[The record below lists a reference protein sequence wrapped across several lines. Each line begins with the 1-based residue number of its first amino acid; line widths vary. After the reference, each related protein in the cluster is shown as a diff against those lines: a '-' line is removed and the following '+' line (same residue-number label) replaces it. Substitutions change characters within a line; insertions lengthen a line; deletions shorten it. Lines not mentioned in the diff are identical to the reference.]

1 MPTIPPPKAAR
12 WWRSSATGDRIVC
25 DLCPRECSLKPGDRG
40 FCFVRQNT
48 DGQMA
53 LTTYGKSTGFCID
66 PIEKKPLN
74 HFLPGTPV
82 LSFGT
87 AGCNLGCQFCQNW
100 DISKSR
106 EVERLSENASPE
118 MIAQAA
124 VQTNCRSVAF
134 TYNDPVIW
142 AEYAIDT
149 AHACRTV
156 GIKSVA
162 VTAGYISPAA
172 REEFFHAMDAANV
185 DLKAFTEDFYHSI
198 TYSHLQP
205 VLETLHWLKHESDV
219 WFEITNLII
228 PDANDH
234 PDEIRRMADWILQ
247 SVGDQ
252 VPVHFSAFHPD
263 FRMTDRHRTPHSTLL
278 KAKEIAQN
286 AGLKFVYVG
295 NVNDP
300 QNQST
305 WCPGC
310 KTLLIERNWYQL
322 GAYRLQGNQCSQCG
336 LRIPGYFED
345 KPGSWGQKR
354 QPVRISSFQ
363 QPSDKINHMHSGNTS
378 NVSVLA
384 RLTGS
389 QETAIKKA
397 TCELLAAA
405 VQNKAVCLTD
415 QTLSGAADL
424 SVMGVFVTLKR
435 NGQLRGCIGSLGQ
448 PMSLRSALTESA
460 SKTAVADPRFPPVEL
475 AELQHLTVDVT
486 LLYNFETVT
495 ETGLARIS
503 AVEVGRHGLRIQIG
517 RQAGLLLPSV
527 PVEQGWDAQTFLD
540 QVCRKAG
547 LPVTAWQQPDA
558 HLQRFEG
565 RILSSPFD
573 QTVLKFDD
581 KHTKDSFSE
590 KQMKDLAEYTRR
602 NVGAVLQRAVPD
614 CRLPAGCSD
623 GTVDGIALQL
633 AFPGSDVNRVFTKLQ
648 LRGGLPLQSTLMQLT
663 EAAAGWLQQ
672 VQFRLTEVPALEVD
686 LALFTDPVMHG
697 TVAAA
702 AMQDF
707 NPASRALIVS
717 EQQRTAWRF
726 DPRRKPSDLLQMT
739 SEAAAIIHPA
749 ESAVASMAI
758 YSSRSQPMSA
768 SSVVRPVPN
777 NSFRPPAVAG
787 TFYPADAQQL
797 EQIVDRCFAA
807 VGRDST
813 AQVRQWPA
821 IMVPH
826 AGLRFS
832 GHIAAGVL
840 CKTRIPETVIIIGPR
855 HTPHGANLAVAPND
869 FWQLPTG
876 KMSTDRQL
884 AQRLVDKIDGLCFD
898 ADAHAREHSI
908 EIELPL
914 LQRLAPTVKVV
925 GITIGQLTLP
935 ECLQAGRQLAAAIS
949 PLVAPPLL
957 IISSDMHHFG
967 SDEENR
973 RLDALALSAIDSL
986 DPAILFE
993 TVVSNQI
1000 SMCGVLP
1007 AVIVM
1012 EALRQTNQLQ
1022 VAQRSGYD
1030 TSASVTGDKS
1040 RVVGYAGVMFGP
1052 HDI

>member
-1 MPTIPPPKAAR
+1 
-12 WWRSSATGDRIVC
+12 
-25 DLCPRECSLKPGDRG
+25 
-40 FCFVRQNT
+40 
-48 DGQMA
+48 MA
-53 LTTYGKSTGFCID
+53 LTTYGRSTGFCID

-149 AHACRTV
+149 ARACRAV
-156 GIKSVA
+156 GVKSVA
-162 VTAGYISPAA
+162 VTAGYISPGA
-172 REEFFHAMDAANV
+172 RAEFFHAMDAANV
-185 DLKAFTEDFYHSI
+185 DLKAFNEEFYHRI
-198 TYSHLQP
+198 TYSHLRP

-234 PDEIRRMADWILQ
+234 PDEIRQMADWILQ
-247 SVGDQ
+247 SIGDE

-263 FRMTDRHRTPHSTLL
+263 FRMTDRPRTPHTTLL
-278 KAKEIAQN
+278 QAKEIAQA

-310 KTLLIERNWYQL
+310 STLLIERNWYQL
-322 GAYRLQGNQCSQCG
+322 GAYTLQGNQCGTCG
-336 LRIPGYFED
+336 LKIPGCFED
-345 KPGSWGQKR
+345 QPGDWGQKR

-363 QPSDKINHMHSGNTS
+363 QPSDKTIHMHSGNTS
-378 NVSVLA
+378 NVAVSPQ
-384 RLTGS
+384 LTRS

-405 VQNKAVCLTD
+405 VQKKAVQLTD
-415 QTLSGAADL
+415 ETLAGAAGV

-448 PMSLRSALTESA
+448 PMSLRTALTESA
-460 SKTAVADPRFPPVEL
+460 TKTAVADPRFPPVSL
-475 AELQHLTVDVT
+475 TELQHLTVDVT

-495 ETGLARIS
+495 EAGLARIA
-503 AVEVGRHGLRIQIG
+503 AVEVGRHGLRIQMG
-517 RQAGLLLPSV
+517 RQAGLLLPAV

-547 LPVTAWQQPDA
+547 LPITAWQQPDS

-565 RILSSPFD
+565 RILSSSFD
-573 QTVLKFDD
+573 QTVLKFDST
-581 KHTKDSFSE
+581 HAEAPFSTPQSTE
-590 KQMKDLAEYTRR
+590 LTAFTRR
-602 NVGAVLQRAVPD
+602 NIAAVFQRAVPD
-614 CRLPAGCSD
+614 CRLPTGCSD
-623 GTVDGIALQL
+623 GTVDGIAVRLTVE
-633 AFPGSDVNRVFTKLQ
+633 GSNQHHVLTKLQ
-648 LRGGLPLQSTLMQLT
+648 LRGGLPLLSTLMQLI

-672 VQFRLTEVPALEVD
+672 VQFPLARMPALQIDV
-686 LALFTDPVMHG
+686 ALFTDPIMHG

-702 AMQDF
+702 ALEGF
-707 NPASRALIVS
+707 CPAARALIVS
-717 EQQRTAWRF
+717 EQQTTAWRF
-726 DPRRKPSDLLQMT
+726 DPRMKPSELLQT
-739 SEAAAIIHPA
+739 TAKAAALNQPDNSI
-749 ESAVASMAI
+749 VASMAI
-758 YSSRSQPMSA
+758 YSSTNQPIFATNAARSAPGQ
-768 SSVVRPVPN
+768 
-777 NSFRPPAVAG
+777 NSRPPAVAG
-787 TFYPADAQQL
+787 TFYPAEAQQL
-797 EQIVDRCFAA
+797 QQMVDRCYSA
-807 VGRDST
+807 VEPDAST
-813 AQVRQWPA
+813 QIRPWPA
-821 IMVPH
+821 VMVPH

-840 CKTRIPETVIIIGPR
+840 SRTSIPETVIILGPR
-855 HTPHGANLAVAPND
+855 HTPHGANLVVAPSE

-876 KMSTDRQL
+876 KMRTDREL
-884 AQRLVDKIDGLCFD
+884 AQKLVDNIDGLCFD
-898 ADAHAREHSI
+898 AAAHASEHSI
-908 EIELPL
+908 EVELPL
-914 LQRLAPTVKVV
+914 LQRVAPTARVV
-925 GITIGQLTLP
+925 GITIGRLSLQ
-935 ECLQAGRQLAAAIS
+935 ECLQVGRQLAAVLAQLAAS
-949 PLVAPPLL
+949 PLL

-967 SDEENR
+967 SDQENR
-973 RLDALALSAIDSL
+973 RLDALALSAMESL
-986 DPAILFE
+986 DPSVLFE
-993 TVVSNQI
+993 TVVSHKI

-1012 EALRQTNQLQ
+1012 EALRQQNQLQ
-1022 VAQRSGYD
+1022 MAQRSGYD

-1040 RVVGYAGVMFGP
+1040 RVVGYAGYMFGP
-1052 HDI
+1052 HIT